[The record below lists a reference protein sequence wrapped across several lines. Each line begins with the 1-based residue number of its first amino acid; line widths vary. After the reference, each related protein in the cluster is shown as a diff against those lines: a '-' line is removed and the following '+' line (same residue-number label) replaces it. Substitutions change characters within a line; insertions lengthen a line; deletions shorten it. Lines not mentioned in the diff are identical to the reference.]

1 MPIWICRTIF
11 SISTIASSTRIPV
24 TSVIP
29 NRLIPFRVKP
39 IHCMT
44 KKVGMID
51 SGKATAAIRV
61 ARQFRRNRNTTITAS
76 AAPS

>member
-1 MPIWICRTIF
+1 MLMWRTIF
-11 SISTIASSTRIPV
+11 SISTMASSTRMPV
-24 TSVIP
+24 TSVIAS
-29 NRLIPFRVKP
+29 RLMPFSVKP
-39 IHCMT
+39 SHDMT

-51 SGKATAAIRV
+51 KGSATAAIIV